1 MKSGLEYSFV
11 CPILLVMQWSALEN
25 LKWAD
30 LYSLTISIKSSR
42 QCRLA
47 RGGRQRGE
55 NPSQELWL
63 RQNNRSD
70 KRLEVGIITDSHH
83 GWSPCE
89 GGFWYPLRWTCSL
102 RRIEQANS
110 LPGKDYGTLFL
121 IFPNIHSSIFSCLY
135 MWFSGAVPISP
146 GWSQGRMWRGNAVYG
161 TG

>member
-1 MKSGLEYSFV
+1 M

-42 QCRLA
+42 QYRLV

-70 KRLEVGIITDSHH
+70 RRLEVGIITDSHH
-83 GWSPCE
+83 G
-89 GGFWYPLRWTCSL
+89 
-102 RRIEQANS
+102 
-110 LPGKDYGTLFL
+110 
-121 IFPNIHSSIFSCLY
+121 
-135 MWFSGAVPISP
+135 
-146 GWSQGRMWRGNAVYG
+146 
-161 TG
+161 